1 MSAQTLTDLDRF
13 CAAAAFVDGICKALM
28 SARRACEPAPIPRG
42 MKSDDAIRFCIDEE
56 IRLDSE
62 DRAAFFAECA
72 AKLDASLARIAAS
85 DDITRYSIAAE

>member
-1 MSAQTLTDLDRF
+1 MSAQPLTDLDRF
-13 CAAAAFVDGICKALM
+13 CAAAAFVDGICEALM

-42 MKSDDAIRFCIDEE
+42 MNSDDTIRFCIDEE

-62 DRAAFFAECA
+62 DRAAFFADCA
-72 AKLDASLARIAAS
+72 AKLDASLARIASS